1 MSTDLDNA
9 SRKKL
14 KKNGLDK
21 NRGATYTL
29 HNDKREHHYNHPQ
42 QGRVKVVTLFCN
54 CGRSVL
60 INATDTNS
68 RSIICNLCNSPFR
81 WQQLTFNTD

>member
-1 MSTDLDNA
+1 MKTDLDNP

-21 NRGATYTL
+21 NRGAIYTL
-29 HNDKREHHYNHPQ
+29 QKDKRGHHYNHLQ

-60 INATDTNS
+60 VNTTDAK
-68 RSIICNLCNSPFR
+68 RSSAMCGLCNSPFR